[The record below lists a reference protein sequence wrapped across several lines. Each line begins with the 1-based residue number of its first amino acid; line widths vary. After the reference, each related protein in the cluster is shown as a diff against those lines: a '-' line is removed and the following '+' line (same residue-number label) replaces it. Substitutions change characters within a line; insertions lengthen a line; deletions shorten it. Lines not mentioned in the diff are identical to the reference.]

1 MSSSALKDLAQQLE
15 QLDAED
21 KLALLALLAESLRRQ
36 IRPERRPLSAY
47 YGLGAGQGFKTA
59 VDVDTF
65 IQEERA
71 SWER

>member
-1 MSSSALKDLAQQLE
+1 MSSLALKDLAQQVE

-36 IRPERRPLSAY
+36 LRPERRPLSDY
-47 YGLGAGQGFKTA
+47 YAVGAGQGFKTA
-59 VDVDTF
+59 TDVDTF